1 MNFNKK
7 PINMFYYFANN
18 NLSCFE
24 LVPFLL
30 FLFFVVNAVM
40 FYTTPELRF
49 KRRINLFAHESVGQG
64 QAVTVRMAL
73 LGSTVS
79 GSLAGKTSMIA
90 SLLTILWPGLMD

>member
-49 KRRINLFAHESVGQG
+49 KRRINLFAHESVSQG
-64 QAVTVRMAL
+64 QAVRRAL
-73 LGSTVS
+73 FGSTVS
-79 GSLAGKTSMIA
+79 GSLAGKTSMIT
-90 SLLTILWPGLMD
+90 SLLTILWAGLMD

>member
-18 NLSCFE
+18 SLSWFE

-30 FLFFVVNAVM
+30 FLFFVVNAPM

-49 KRRINLFAHESVGQG
+49 KRINLFAHESVGQG